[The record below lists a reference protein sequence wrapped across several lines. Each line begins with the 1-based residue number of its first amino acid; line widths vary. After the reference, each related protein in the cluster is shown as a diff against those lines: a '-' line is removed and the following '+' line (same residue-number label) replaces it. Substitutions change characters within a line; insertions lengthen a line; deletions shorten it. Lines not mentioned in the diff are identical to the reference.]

1 MKLLSFAFLA
11 LGALAL
17 PNSAQALSVS
27 ILWDSSSETG
37 SNWSEHVRAGLA
49 LSLDNNATIEVAEPI
64 AYEGST
70 GFAEA
75 VSGLE
80 ADVIITDLAQASELL
95 AAAEAKPLFMNLSPV
110 TADTCNR
117 DTVHLAGDIAIGRL
131 AAIYTNGLNAQRTFA
146 FVKENDEG
154 KQHLADF
161 RRAFTGGLGGA
172 AFAQKDQSN
181 FDNEIAIL
189 RVTKAD
195 GAYFDLEG
203 EALYGYLEAFATGE
217 VADNLNT
224 VTTSEID
231 YDRLSDETRKALS
244 SLTLVSAWN
253 PDTVDA
259 ADFKAA
265 FNTHLGEDP
274 SFAGLMGFEAGDLL
288 MKAMTGIQESLFD
301 NVVALS
307 WQSPRGP
314 VSFDAH
320 GYAIVPVGAYS
331 FTEAALSLK
340 GRISVATNHACNAG

>member
-1 MKLLSFAFLA
+1 MKLLSLAIMA

-17 PNSAQALSVS
+17 PNGAQALTVS
-27 ILWDSSSETG
+27 ILWDASNSTG
-37 SNWSEHVRAGLA
+37 SSWSEHVQTGLA
-49 LSLDNNATIEVAEPI
+49 LSLDEDEEIEVQAPI
-64 AYEGST
+64 AYQGSS

-75 VSGLE
+75 VSGLD
-80 ADVIITDLAQASELL
+80 ADVVITDLAEASDLFSSSD
-95 AAAEAKPLFMNLSPV
+95 AKPLFINLSPV
-110 TADTCNR
+110 IADTCNR
-117 DTVHLAGDIAIGRL
+117 DTVHLAGDVAIGRL
-131 AAIYTNGLNAQRTFA
+131 AAIYMNGLDAQRTFA

-154 KQHLADF
+154 KKHLEDF

-172 AFAQKDQSN
+172 AFAQKDQSD

-203 EALYGYLEAFATGE
+203 EALYGYLDAFATGI
-217 VADNLNT
+217 VSDSLTT
-224 VTTSEID
+224 VTTSKID
-231 YDRLSDETRKALS
+231 YDRLSETTRKALGS
-244 SLTLVSAWN
+244 MTLVSAWN

-259 ADFKAA
+259 LDFKAA
-265 FNTHLGEDP
+265 FNTRLGEDP

-288 MKAMTGIQESLFD
+288 TQAMTGSRDSLFD

-314 VSFDAH
+314 VSFDPH

-340 GRISVATNHACNAG
+340 GRISVATQHACDAS